1 MTYVKEFLEFLVNIN
16 NGIVERNGEKE
27 TEHLRNNLTNII
39 SFLRKCIE
47 TNSFDI
53 KKFKVLCDLCRN
65 ELRSL
70 VAGGYA
76 WIPNADR
83 SEIVRKFDNFE
94 LAVIHFIEHLGTK
107 FQTQSQMKI
116 VIKHPI
122 PGSLVDLGYLTQ
134 GGINVEAVVFGP
146 NGEIINNFEHDYL
159 LFWYIVATNA
169 QAPVG
174 RGTSLAEG
182 RKCRLQVPGQ
192 FRPGIPIPSVD
203 NNLKQAKLVARLQRK
218 EDHGTD
224 RFVSEAQANLTFY
237 YQEPQGHSSRYH
249 IPNPKMMS
257 NEEAKLVAAINK
269 YYRHGGCLAYYLKRL
284 HINAFAGKI
293 NATRNAL
300 GFAENIF
307 FQADNDGFWFV
318 CKIHGSSEAV
328 AVPVH
333 VDSVR
338 LRNEEFHSILEGF
351 DRYSNRV
358 RAVRIYRAAHLIEVR
373 DNKYKLSEKGYLL
386 LSDYP
391 DPGFQLPLK
400 YEEISAKESP
410 IEEPQIELKLQ
421 QAKNEFYLSENLSL
435 NLKFNK
441 ADFISQWDF
450 SLIDNEKIKIMGYNR
465 RIENF
470 QQSVPAKDLG
480 LGEHSLAARLDNLF
494 GNERHLYSNTLKIK
508 IIREGAVIVGTGP
521 YEKHQYYL
529 NEIVEL
535 RASIV
540 KVDLSAKRVR
550 YLCREISSGR
560 VIMEGIAD
568 HHQVIIRTPA
578 SEFGEGEHSIVFSL
592 IDVFGPN
599 ESLTSKPITIKI
611 IGNPNV
617 QISSPANDP
626 NGQRAF
632 FDDEKIQFKAVL
644 QNFAIVP
651 NFYNCKIIDEK
662 SRNIAQ
668 GSLIKKDISFEVQ
681 AYYIGRGKHEVT
693 LVIEKNGYPPIKVL
707 SSAPIVLH
715 VKKRTV
721 LHKIGLR
728 KR

>member
-174 RGTSLAEG
+174 GGTSLAEG
-182 RKCRLQVPGQ
+182 RKYRLHVPGQ
-192 FRPGIPIPSVD
+192 FKPGILQPGVD

-218 EDHGTD
+218 EDYGTD

-249 IPNPKMMS
+249 IPNPKLMS
-257 NEEAKLVAAINK
+257 AEKAKLVAAINK
-269 YYRHGGCLAYYLKRL
+269 YYQHGGSLAYYLKKL
-284 HINAFAGKI
+284 HVQAFAAKI
-293 NATRNAL
+293 NATRDAL

-307 FQADNDGFWFV
+307 FQADNDGYWLV
-318 CKIHGSSEAV
+318 CEIHGSSEAV
-328 AVPVH
+328 AVPVY
-333 VDSVR
+333 VESVR
-338 LRNEEFHSILEGF
+338 LKGYGEIFDGF
-351 DRYSNRV
+351 DQYSDNV
-358 RAVRIYRAAHLIEVR
+358 QAVRIYRAAHLIEVH
-373 DNKYKLSEKGYLL
+373 DKKYKLSEKGYLL
-386 LSDYP
+386 LSGYP

-421 QAKNEFYLSENLSL
+421 QAQNEFHLGENLLL
-435 NLKFNK
+435 NVNFDK

-450 SLIDNEKIKIMGYNR
+450 SLIDNEKRKIIGYNR

-470 QQSVPAKDLG
+470 QHSMPAKDLG
-480 LGEHSLAARLDNLF
+480 LGDHSVAARLDNLF

-508 IIREGAVIVGTGP
+508 IIREGAVIVDTEP
-521 YEKHQYYL
+521 YEKRQYYL

-535 RASIV
+535 RASIA
-540 KVDLSAKRVR
+540 KIDLSKQGVR
-550 YLCREISSGR
+550 YLCQELNSKRI
-560 VIMEGIAD
+560 IMEGTTN
-568 HHQVIIRTPA
+568 HSPVIVRTPA
-578 SEFGEGEHSIVFSL
+578 REF
-592 IDVFGPN
+592 
-599 ESLTSKPITIKI
+599 
-611 IGNPNV
+611 
-617 QISSPANDP
+617 
-626 NGQRAF
+626 R
-632 FDDEKIQFKAVL
+632 
-644 QNFAIVP
+644 
-651 NFYNCKIIDEK
+651 
-662 SRNIAQ
+662 
-668 GSLIKKDISFEVQ
+668 
-681 AYYIGRGKHEVT
+681 
-693 LVIEKNGYPPIKVL
+693 
-707 SSAPIVLH
+707 
-715 VKKRTV
+715 
-721 LHKIGLR
+721 
-728 KR
+728 